1 MPINFPNLY
10 NLDLFAKG
18 GPVMFILL
26 GFSILAL
33 AIILI
38 KLIHFG
44 IVRISNTNGLEKI
57 ILKLNG
63 TNAKKL
69 LNEINKIKNPIA
81 RVVEVVILTKNDRRF
96 DKESRE
102 SEIERISSIQI
113 RNLENYLGGL
123 EVIASISP
131 LLGLFGTVLGMIKA
145 FLNLEKA
152 GSQIDPALLAG
163 GIWEAL
169 LTTAFGLAIAI
180 PALAAY
186 HLFENKIA
194 NTKDKM
200 KDAIIRVN
208 TLLNFQ
214 KKKINCTKIIFF
226 TKKKKS

>member
-1 MPINFPNLY
+1 MPSLINLY
-10 NLDLFAKG
+10 NLNLLAKG

-33 AIILI
+33 FI
-38 KLIHFG
+38 
-44 IVRISNTNGLEKI
+44 I
-57 ILKLNG
+57 ILKLIQFSIVKVSNTSSLDKIISKLNK

-69 LNEINKIKNPIA
+69 LIEIQQIKNPIA
-81 RVVEVVILTKNDRRF
+81 KVIEVVIVTKSDRRF

-102 SEIERISSIQI
+102 SEISRISSIQI

-180 PALAAY
+180 PALTAY
-186 HLFENKIA
+186 HLFENKIS
-194 NTKDKM
+194 NTRDKIN
-200 KDAIIRVN
+200 DAVVRTN
-208 TLLNFQ
+208 TLLNF
-214 KKKINCTKIIFF
+214 KK
-226 TKKKKS
+226 

>member
-1 MPINFPNLY
+1 MNLPEFINLNKLT
-10 NLDLFAKG
+10 NLDNLHLIEKG

-26 GFSILAL
+26 GFSIFAF
-33 AIILI
+33 AIIFI
-38 KLIHFG
+38 KLIQFFSAALS
-44 IVRISNTNGLEKI
+44 RTNKIEKI
-57 ILKLNG
+57 LSRLNG
-63 TNAKKL
+63 RNAKKL
-69 LNEINKIKNPIA
+69 LVEIQEIKNPLA
-81 RVVEVVILTKNDRRF
+81 RIIEVVILTKSDRRF

-102 SEIERISSIQI
+102 AEISRIISIEI

-123 EVIASISP
+123 EVVASISP

-186 HLFENKIA
+186 HLFENKIS
-194 NTKDKM
+194 NTRDKIN
-200 KDAIIRVN
+200 DTVVRTN
-208 TLLNFQ
+208 TLLNF
-214 KKKINCTKIIFF
+214 KK
-226 TKKKKS
+226 

>member
-1 MPINFPNLY
+1 MELLEFINLNNLN
-10 NLDLFAKG
+10 NLNNLGLIAKG

-26 GFSILAL
+26 GFSIFAF
-33 AIILI
+33 AIIFI
-38 KLIHFG
+38 KLIQFFSAALS
-44 IVRISNTNGLEKI
+44 RTNKIEKI
-57 ILKLNG
+57 LSKLNG
-63 TNAKKL
+63 TNSKKL
-69 LNEINKIKNPIA
+69 LVEIQKIKNPMA
-81 RVVEVVILTKNDRRF
+81 RILEVVILTKSDRRF

-102 SEIERISSIQI
+102 AEISRIISIEI

-152 GSQIDPALLAG
+152 GSQVDPALLAG

-186 HLFENKIA
+186 HLFENKIS
-194 NTKDKM
+194 NTRDKIN
-200 KDAIIRVN
+200 DTVVRTN
-208 TLLNFQ
+208 TLLNF
-214 KKKINCTKIIFF
+214 KK
-226 TKKKKS
+226 

>member
-1 MPINFPNLY
+1 MNLPEFINLNNLN
-10 NLDLFAKG
+10 NLDLIEKG

-26 GFSILAL
+26 GFSIFAF
-33 AIILI
+33 AIIFV
-38 KLIHFG
+38 KLLQFFAAALSKNSKVEEI
-44 IVRISNTNGLEKI
+44 L
-57 ILKLNG
+57 LKLNG
-63 TNAKKL
+63 SNSKKFL
-69 LNEINKIKNPIA
+69 PQIQKIKTPLA
-81 RVVEVVILTKNDRRF
+81 RIIEVVILTKSDRRF

-102 SEIERISSIQI
+102 AEISRIISIEI

-123 EVIASISP
+123 EVVASISP

-186 HLFENKIA
+186 HLFENKIS
-194 NTKDKM
+194 NTRDKIN
-200 KDAIIRVN
+200 DAVVRTN
-208 TLLNFQ
+208 TLLNF
-214 KKKINCTKIIFF
+214 KK
-226 TKKKKS
+226 

>member
-1 MPINFPNLY
+1 MNLAEFINLNKLNNLN
-10 NLDLFAKG
+10 NLDLIEKG

-26 GFSILAL
+26 GFSIFAF
-33 AIILI
+33 AIIFI
-38 KLIHFG
+38 KLIQFFAAALS
-44 IVRISNTNGLEKI
+44 RTNKIEKI
-57 ILKLNG
+57 LSRLNG
-63 TNAKKL
+63 RNAKKL
-69 LNEINKIKNPIA
+69 LVEIQEKKNPMA
-81 RVVEVVILTKNDRRF
+81 RIIEVVILTKSDRRF

-102 SEIERISSIQI
+102 AEISRIISIEI

-123 EVIASISP
+123 EVVASISP

-186 HLFENKIA
+186 HLFENKIS
-194 NTKDKM
+194 NTRDKIN
-200 KDAIIRVN
+200 DAVVRTN
-208 TLLNFQ
+208 TLLNF
-214 KKKINCTKIIFF
+214 KK
-226 TKKKKS
+226 